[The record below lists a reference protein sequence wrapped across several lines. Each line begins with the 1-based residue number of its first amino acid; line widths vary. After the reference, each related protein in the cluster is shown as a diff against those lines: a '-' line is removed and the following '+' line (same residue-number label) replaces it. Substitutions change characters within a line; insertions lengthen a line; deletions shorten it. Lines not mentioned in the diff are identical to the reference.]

1 MATIRSETGYT
12 MLEVLISAALG
23 TIVLAGAFDVY
34 VSSTKNLLSQANTVQ
49 MQADTKAAMDYMVRE
64 VRLAYTGNTTL
75 TAAIGANND
84 QITFYRAEESGYATG
99 GTTTTL
105 TDTTKSWTA
114 QKFASTSAGSYFLW
128 IKTGPGNGQAS
139 PAQIQSNTSTTL
151 TLASALSMAP
161 TSASL
166 YFIVREKTFA
176 RLADGTLQYLLTG
189 GKYHL
194 LAQNVTQLQF
204 HQNNPCDAT
213 TVCISLTARSAVPD
227 PVTGLDRR
235 TGRAPS
241 THSLTSI
248 ARPRN

>member
-1 MATIRSETGYT
+1 

-34 VSSTKNLLSQANTVQ
+34 VSSTKSLMSQANNVQ

-64 VRLAYTGNTTL
+64 VRLAYTGNTAL
-75 TAAIGANND
+75 TAAIGPNND
-84 QITFYRAEESGYATG
+84 QIKFYRAEESGYATG

-105 TDTTKSWTA
+105 ADTTKIWTTNR
-114 QKFASTSAGSYFLW
+114 FSSTAAGSYFLW
-128 IKTGPGNGQAS
+128 IKAGPGNGQVS
-139 PAQIQSNTSTTL
+139 PAKILSNTGTTL

-161 TSASL
+161 TFQSL

-176 RLADGTLQYLLTG
+176 RLADGTLQYLITG

-194 LAQNVTQLQF
+194 LAQNVTLLRF
-204 HQNNPCDAT
+204 DQNSPCDAT

-227 PVTGLDRR
+227 SNGLDRK

-241 THSLTSI
+241 TRSLTSI
-248 ARPRN
+248 AHPRN